1 MGIARVAGRWMRQSK
16 GMFFDRS
23 GRHCAGAVIADF
35 FPMIPLGAAMCALP
49 PADRVR
55 ADSRRPLAP
64 TPPAALSPLLQLW
77 YTSETIPAA
86 SRAGAAHWPAGAG
99 PAVSPRRSL
108 SVAAGKGGVPSGG
121 NCPRPAAHRTADGRT
136 AILQRKHGKVPVRH
150 TCRLRTQRRCERI
163 AQPFLISGERRQ
175 PGICRANMVFV
186 TVGACI
192 AAEIVANPLHAV
204 MSMKCAGGRQAGLV
218 HGQGT
223 TAIALCLCRTTIEPK
238 SLSGDYQVEKR
249 LPNLYRCPS

>member
-1 MGIARVAGRWMRQSK
+1 MIPRPRLRAGPGSRHAAS
-16 GMFFDRS
+16 GAS
-23 GRHCAGAVIADF
+23 GRTSPAS
-35 FPMIPLGAAMCALP
+35 
-49 PADRVR
+49 ADRAR
-55 ADSRRPLAP
+55 TARSA
-64 TPPAALSPLLQLW
+64 LLQLW
-77 YTSETIPAA
+77 YTSAA
-86 SRAGAAHWPAGAG
+86 AAPTLRAGGLDVVAERRRGAVAGD
-99 PAVSPRRSL
+99 SPSTL
-108 SVAAGKGGVPSGG
+108 AQANGTIPSGG
-121 NCPRPAAHRTADGRT
+121 MAPFGARPPPRTHAPTRRARSPG
-136 AILQRKHGKVPVRH
+136 
-150 TCRLRTQRRCERI
+150 LR
-163 AQPFLISGERRQ
+163 LISVDGGGHRADMKELRNCFLVSADRRQ

-249 LPNLYRCPS
+249 LPNLYRCPF